1 MCCMFCNIYSCI
13 VIDSLDSCWKAAVLS
28 VPYLLGENLDTIV
41 KFEEVIIRMYVNPF
55 NSVCLCEKTL

>member
-13 VIDSLDSCWKAAVLS
+13 VIDSLDSRWKAAVLS